1 MRYKKVKQQIKK
13 ITKQHYY
20 NNFIKADE
28 YQLPLSTI
36 TINKGTANEEKYADV
51 ESIIIFKR
59 GFLMLHST
67 KNPDAE
73 SRNIDLIDI
82 ETFEIETQKKEEVK

>member
-28 YQLPLSTI
+28 YQLPLSTVI
-36 TINKGTANEEKYADV
+36 INKDTATEERYSDV

-59 GFLMLHST
+59 GFMMLHST
-67 KNPDAE
+67 INPLAE
-73 SRNIDLIDI
+73 SKNIDLIDI
-82 ETFEIETQKKEEVK
+82 ETFEIEIQVEK